1 MFCRSRDFIMGAF
14 FENTQKPDTSKHSAA
29 KMFTKNSQNEPDVLA
44 VSVSYLWRDFYYEEP
59 RSLIICFHLGETVC
73 GIPV

>member
-1 MFCRSRDFIMGAF
+1 MFCHSRGFIMGAF

-29 KMFTKNSQNEPDVLA
+29 KIFTKNSKNKPDVLA

-59 RSLIICFHLGETVC
+59 RS
-73 GIPV
+73 